1 MNKERE
7 ANDFKSK
14 ATVLEGKLQNLVEQ
28 LNTQKAENL
37 ILKEERDD
45 LKAGY
50 MEDFDKLKEDL
61 TKKNAN
67 IDNLR

>member
-1 MNKERE
+1 MSKDKQ

-14 ATVLEGKLQNLVEQ
+14 NTVFEGKFQNLIEQ

-37 ILKEERDD
+37 IMKEERDD

-50 MEDFDKLKEDL
+50 MEDLDKYKEDL
-61 TKKNAN
+61 NKRNKN